1 MKKRVL
7 FVDDEQNI
15 LQGLKRMLRPFLA
28 EWDISFANSGQEALE
43 IIKAHPEFECIISD
57 MRMPGMDGATLLTK
71 VHEIRPDMARFIL
84 SGHAELEPI
93 MQAIPVTH
101 QFLAKPC
108 SSDKLIEAVRR
119 ACDLH
124 NMITN
129 PELKKILG
137 KIESLPARP
146 EVYAELTR
154 VIADPNSCMED
165 IAEIVEKDPAIS
177 TKLLQVVNSAFFGL
191 AQTMSK
197 IKDAVAYLG
206 ITMIKNLVLS
216 QEVIKQ
222 FDIGNRF
229 PGYSV
234 QDEHKQCLLSAHI
247 AKRLMQEKRQ
257 SDDAFMAGIL
267 QSVGRLIAAQHLP
280 EKFAMIISQ
289 SKNSDKPLHEIEK
302 EHLGVTAGQL
312 GAYLLGLW
320 GLPYPIVEAVA
331 YHHAPWEIKHEGFQI
346 IDGIYLANCFLAER
360 KSPNN
365 TAIIN
370 MDYLEQKN
378 LAYAVTEWRE
388 IAVEFLEKGAE

>member
-15 LQGLKRMLRPFLA
+15 LQGLKRMLRPFLS

-43 IIKAHPEFECIISD
+43 IIKKTPEIECIISD

-71 VHEIRPDMARFIL
+71 VHELKPDMARFIL

-108 SSDKLIEAVRR
+108 DSNKLIEAVRR
-119 ACDLH
+119 ACDLN

-177 TKLLQVVNSAFFGL
+177 SKLLQVVNSAFFGL
-191 AQTMSK
+191 AQNMSK
-197 IKDAVAYLG
+197 IKDAVSYLG

-222 FDIGNRF
+222 FNIGNRF
-229 PGYSV
+229 AGYSV
-234 QDEHKQCLLSAHI
+234 EDENKRSLLVANI
-247 AKRLMQEKRQ
+247 AKRLLPEKRQ
-257 SDDAFMAGIL
+257 SEDAFMAGIL
-267 QSVGRLIAAQHLP
+267 QSVGRLIIAQYLP
-280 EKFAMIISQ
+280 DKFELILAQ
-289 SKNSDKPLHEIEK
+289 FKNSDATIYEIEK
-302 EHLGVTAGQL
+302 EHLGVTNGQL

-331 YHHAPWEIKHEGFQI
+331 YHHAPWEVEHTGFQI
-346 IDGIYLANCFLAER
+346 IDAVYLANCFLDER

-365 TAIIN
+365 QSIIN
-370 MDYLEQKN
+370 MDHLEKLN
-378 LAYAVTEWRE
+378 VAYAISEWRE
-388 IAVEFLEKGAE
+388 IAVGFLEKSAE